1 MNFSTTSA
9 KEFLLARKMMVL
21 RVFGVGLV
29 AFLAIL
35 GLVYQE
41 AIAKKLPF
49 KVTSETATQSAM
61 PDVAIPSIINGELV
75 LPRVSGKVGENNLG
89 GGVGKARLSVQSAN
103 LLAVF
108 DPQTQKLSQ
117 IRVIGEVLNI
127 GQKIVT
133 EVSPV
138 VRFYDKL
145 GKQISQKVGD
155 LSPNYRFFDLIPG
168 DRTYYDV
175 LVVPPESSD
184 RLEIV
189 LNPVTA
195 TDSAQFEQLK
205 ISGRQ
210 FDTKTATQEAPKA
223 VEESTP
229 EASESGATE
238 SAKEVATTPEPK
250 KVEYYSVSGSVL
262 NPFQDLITDISIY
275 AWVKNSEGKVFS
287 FARQDFK
294 NDLIS
299 PGDKVDFKLTLVPF
313 KNDET
318 MASYELV
325 AWGRRYKLGQ

>member
-1 MNFSTTSA
+1 VNFSTTSI
-9 KEFLLARKMMVL
+9 KDFLVDRKIMIL
-21 RVFGVGLV
+21 RVFGVALI
-29 AFLAIL
+29 AFTAIL
-35 GLVYQE
+35 GLVYQD
-41 AIAKKLPF
+41 AIARRLHF
-49 KVTSETATQSAM
+49 KADPGKTASSANQ
-61 PDVAIPSIINGELV
+61 DVAIPSIINGELV
-75 LPRVSGKVGENNLG
+75 LPKVSGKVGENNFG

-103 LLAVF
+103 LLAIF
-108 DPQTQKLSQ
+108 DQQTQKLSS

-138 VRFYDKL
+138 IRFYDKT
-145 GKQISQKVGD
+145 GKQLAQKVAD
-155 LSPNYRFFDLIPG
+155 LSPNYKFFDLSPG
-168 DRTYYDV
+168 DKTYYDV
-175 LVVPPESSD
+175 LVSPPDSSE

-195 TDSAQFEQLK
+195 TESAQFEQLK

-210 FDTKTATQEAPKA
+210 FETKTASQEQPKA
-223 VEESTP
+223 AEPTP
-229 EASESGATE
+229 EASDSAASASAEKTE
-238 SAKEVATTPEPK
+238 PVTEPK

-262 NPFQDLITDISIY
+262 NPFRDLITDITVY
-275 AWVKNSEGKVFS
+275 AWVRNGEGKVFS

-318 MASYELV
+318 MSQYELV
-325 AWGRRYKLGQ
+325 AWGRRYKLGE